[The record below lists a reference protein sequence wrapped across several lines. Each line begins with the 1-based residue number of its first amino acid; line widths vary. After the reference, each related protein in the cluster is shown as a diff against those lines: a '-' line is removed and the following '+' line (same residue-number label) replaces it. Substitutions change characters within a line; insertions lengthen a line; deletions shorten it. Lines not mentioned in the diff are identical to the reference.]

1 MSLTLF
7 FKKYKRYKDV
17 KKTFA
22 IAFIFII
29 RCTTATISYVYN
41 ISFTWKIILTTIT
54 KLKIVH
60 KGVYIMKL
68 QIWSLNVMFYKIND
82 HIIDDITLNVLIL

>member
-41 ISFTWKIILTTIT
+41 ISFT
-54 KLKIVH
+54 
-60 KGVYIMKL
+60 
-68 QIWSLNVMFYKIND
+68 
-82 HIIDDITLNVLIL
+82 